1 MNLTRKQRFGAR
13 TDVNDDQR
21 DAERSYYI
29 EPMRLEDIPE
39 VSRVERRCFSNPW
52 PESAYRRELRN
63 PEGNHYIVLRQRQ
76 ESPVEQ
82 ATVAEPRGRL
92 LLLPLL
98 RRPERRV
105 TDPIIG
111 FAGMWILFDESHVTT
126 IGVAPEFRGQGLG
139 ELLLSALFA
148 AAIRRDGQ
156 WVTLEVRVS
165 NRTAQ
170 SLYVKY
176 GFTRQGVRRHYY
188 SDNGE
193 DADIMWSASLR
204 DPDYRERIEK
214 LREGLFA
221 RFRDSGIEIEMRDS

>member
-1 MNLTRKQRFGAR
+1 MNDEHQEADR
-13 TDVNDDQR
+13 T
-21 DAERSYYI
+21 YYI
-29 EPMRLEDIPE
+29 EPMQLDDIPE

-76 ESPVEQ
+76 KISAETQS
-82 ATVAEPRGRL
+82 VAEQRGRL

-98 RRPERRV
+98 RKPERRNA
-105 TDPIIG
+105 DPIIG

-139 ELLLSALFA
+139 ELLLVNLFDA
-148 AAIRRDGQ
+148 AMRRNGQ
-156 WVTLEVRVS
+156 WLTLEVRVT

-170 SLYVKY
+170 ALYEKY
-176 GFTRQGVRRHYY
+176 GFTRQGIRRHYY

-193 DADIMWSASLR
+193 DADIMWSSSLR
-204 DPDYRERIEK
+204 EPGYREHIER
-214 LREGLFA
+214 LRESLFA
-221 RFRDSGIEIEMRDS
+221 RFRDTGIEIEMRDS

>member
-1 MNLTRKQRFGAR
+1 
-13 TDVNDDQR
+13 VNDEHQEADR
-21 DAERSYYI
+21 TYYI
-29 EPMRLEDIPE
+29 EPMQLDDIPE

-76 ESPVEQ
+76 KISAETQS
-82 ATVAEPRGRL
+82 VAEQRGRL

-98 RRPERRV
+98 RKPERRNA
-105 TDPIIG
+105 DPIIG

-139 ELLLSALFA
+139 ELLLVNLFDA
-148 AAIRRDGQ
+148 AMRRNGQ
-156 WVTLEVRVS
+156 WLTLEVRVT

-170 SLYVKY
+170 ALYEKY
-176 GFTRQGVRRHYY
+176 GFTRQGIRRHYY

-193 DADIMWSASLR
+193 DADIMWSSSLR
-204 DPDYRERIEK
+204 EPGYREHIER
-214 LREGLFA
+214 LRESLFA
-221 RFRDSGIEIEMRDS
+221 RFRDTGIEIEMRDS

>member
-1 MNLTRKQRFGAR
+1 VSEELRSN
-13 TDVNDDQR
+13 VNDEHFEADR
-21 DAERSYYI
+21 TYYI
-29 EPMRLEDIPE
+29 EPMQLEDIPE

-76 ESPVEQ
+76 KSSAETQS
-82 ATVAEPRGRL
+82 VAEQRGRL

-98 RRPERRV
+98 RKPERRIA
-105 TDPIIG
+105 DPIIG

-139 ELLLSALFA
+139 ELLLVTLFD

-156 WVTLEVRVS
+156 WLTLEVRVT

-170 SLYVKY
+170 ALYEKY

-204 DPDYRERIEK
+204 EPTYRERIEQ
-214 LREGLFA
+214 LRESLFA
-221 RFRDSGIEIEMRDS
+221 RFRESGIEIEMRDS

>member
-1 MNLTRKQRFGAR
+1 
-13 TDVNDDQR
+13 VNDEHFEADR
-21 DAERSYYI
+21 TYYI
-29 EPMRLEDIPE
+29 EPMQLEDIPE

-76 ESPVEQ
+76 KSSTETQ
-82 ATVAEPRGRL
+82 NVAEQRGRL

-98 RRPERRV
+98 RKPERRIA
-105 TDPIIG
+105 DPIIG
-111 FAGMWILFDESHVTT
+111 FAGMWVLFDESHVTT

-139 ELLLSALFA
+139 ELLLVTLFD

-156 WVTLEVRVS
+156 WLTLEVRVT

-170 SLYVKY
+170 ALYEKY

-204 DPDYRERIEK
+204 EPTYRERIEQ
-214 LREGLFA
+214 LRESLFA
-221 RFRDSGIEIEMRDS
+221 RFRESGIEIEMRDS

>member
-1 MNLTRKQRFGAR
+1 
-13 TDVNDDQR
+13 VNDEHFEADR
-21 DAERSYYI
+21 TYYI
-29 EPMRLEDIPE
+29 EPMQLEDIPE

-76 ESPVEQ
+76 KSSTETQ
-82 ATVAEPRGRL
+82 NVAEQRGRL

-98 RRPERRV
+98 RKPERRIA
-105 TDPIIG
+105 DPIIG
-111 FAGMWILFDESHVTT
+111 FAGMWVLFDESHVTT

-139 ELLLSALFA
+139 ELLLVTLFN

-156 WVTLEVRVS
+156 WLTLEVRVT

-170 SLYVKY
+170 ALYEKY

-204 DPDYRERIEK
+204 EPTYRERIEQ
-214 LREGLFA
+214 LRESLFA
-221 RFRDSGIEIEMRDS
+221 RFRESGIEIEMRDS